1 MIREKD
7 ISSIIGVLENYFEG
21 LYQADSKI
29 LTKAFHPDARYVNAK
44 DGDYMNYSMLDYFAK
59 VDQRTPPA
67 NTGQIREDVINSI
80 EFGGDRMAFVKATMT
95 MMGRDYL
102 DFLTL
107 VYDDGRWQIM
117 SKIFSYIPKHQ
128 PKSEEA

>member
-1 MIREKD
+1 MVREKD

-29 LTKAFHPDARYVNAK
+29 LAKAFHPDARYVNAK
-44 DGDYMNYSMLDYFAK
+44 DGDYMNYALSDYFAK

-67 NTGQIREDVINSI
+67 STGQIREDVINSI

-117 SKIFSYIPKHQ
+117 SKIFSYIPKH
-128 PKSEEA
+128 KSKPEEA